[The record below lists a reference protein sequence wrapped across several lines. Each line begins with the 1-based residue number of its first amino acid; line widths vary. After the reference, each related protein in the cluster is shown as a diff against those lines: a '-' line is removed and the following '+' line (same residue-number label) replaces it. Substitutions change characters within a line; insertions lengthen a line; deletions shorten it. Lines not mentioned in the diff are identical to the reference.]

1 VKYLL
6 TTYVQILGEP
16 EMLFFLFR
24 WMNKMGLAAIAYDKK
39 KLTEHAIFPSVR
51 RADPHGL
58 GTVG

>member
-1 VKYLL
+1 
-6 TTYVQILGEP
+6 
-16 EMLFFLFR
+16 MLFFLFR

-39 KLTEHAIFPSVR
+39 KLIEHAIFPSVR